1 MWGGLGEEFKYHL
14 VEWDKA
20 CTPLAY
26 GGWGFENLPLSV
38 NFVREVAMEVWAGGK
53 QILEISCYCKIWGGM
68 GWMVFKTCSRH
79 SWLWVLEE
87 H

>member
-1 MWGGLGEEFKYHL
+1 MGVGDSKTYHFQSIL
-14 VEWDKA
+14 
-20 CTPLAY
+20 
-26 GGWGFENLPLSV
+26 
-38 NFVREVAMEVWAGGK
+38 VREVAMEVWAGGK